1 MPVTPRGYLYGPPL
15 SAAVEGQAAYEG
27 ALGGLANLGQTIMQ
41 AQQLG
46 PAGDAAYLARTVGGQ
61 KLGEAAGKLTGGLTY
76 GGGDAL
82 RQIFAGLPAGGAGGK
97 GGRGALQMALDPQPI
112 HVVQDEASRLHELAV
127 AFQDA
132 ERRRALDMTPLGRAV
147 APQAA
152 TEGLRNVPAERLGLD
167 PRLVVRPD
175 TISQLADLVGRKD
188 PSARSMLIA
197 EGLDPNMTAEDLA
210 GLAAKSRLYASELAS
225 RSGRKQKE
233 RAAIDLSGRTLLMK
247 SRLAQMGYD
256 ADNIDMVAAELAKL
270 GDDAARFALDELG
283 RPTKFGHELALAK
296 RRAHRVTTVINK
308 YVGLPEKGTSGGAG
322 GGRSASELGK
332 QLRHLDDKI
341 LATEKAGQDAGAF
354 TAGQKA
360 NLDTW
365 RAERL
370 QVVADWNRAYL
381 SESQGP
387 AGKALTAEE
396 EAAALWRS
404 GADYHQALTRMKE
417 RHPDVNHVG
426 LLFNY
431 GKRDAWNKARDTAP
445 APAPPT
451 LRGEGK
457 LGVVDVLHN
466 KEYQRLPH
474 KSPNIASS
482 AFGKW
487 FEGQPEDEKIRIEGG
502 IEQAA
507 ASYIDIGKGSDED
520 FARSLQEKA
529 PPGHVLLQPG
539 ADRWMVAIF
548 NVVDRQKK
556 GKVIPG
562 RWEPKTVIHPL
573 NPDYGDM
580 YAAMSPE
587 EQRRNWDAMTA
598 KERALP
604 WITDPTVGA
613 PAKTGAVPGTTT
625 TTTTVG
631 AGVSDPHKWAR
642 DSGLNFIEGESSDSL
657 GPFAVKLKGLGGW
670 TTPTRGQVP
679 EYEVWQAKQNV
690 RLGEERRREPERMVA
705 EARAREEAYRKERAE
720 RAEFRRLPQ
729 GQKEVIYEERNWETA
744 QYEGSRDG
752 DDALNPKMGGVEG
765 YDRRLEEGLW
775 LEPVRGMDQYATQ
788 RGDRT
793 WDKGDVADA
802 TAKWKDNRADAEAR
816 WWEMLREIDSLSRL
830 DAEGNET
837 WDDYSIVLHGK
848 HSARPHLGKG
858 AAEGRDALSYS
869 GGGQFGER
877 TSTDEIR
884 QRISDLEEDF
894 HYLWARKR
902 PSLSTRGSAKGAASR
917 KDIQKYDAARTWLRG
932 LRHELDRPG
941 TGEHYWEFGEDEKGN
956 RVLSTEI

>member
-247 SRLAQMGYD
+247 SRLTQMGYD

-296 RRAHRVTTVINK
+296 RRSVKTIIQKHIV
-308 YVGLPEKGTSGGAG
+308 VGGKKGTGGGGGG
-322 GGRSASELGK
+322 GGRSASEIGKDLRDVRASRAAIENKVEPGVGYTTDQQKTLDELRIRQKRLEAEWDEVYLG
-332 QLRHLDDKI
+332 
-341 LATEKAGQDAGAF
+341 
-354 TAGQKA
+354 
-360 NLDTW
+360 
-365 RAERL
+365 
-370 QVVADWNRAYL
+370 
-381 SESQGP
+381 ESQGP
-387 AGKALTAEE
+387 AGKALTADE

-445 APAPPT
+445 APVAGAASDFSVWV
-451 LRGEGK
+451 RGLSDADRQKTDADLDRAARAVIASGGSEDQFVSSVKQPGS
-457 LGVVDVLHN
+457 VFS
-466 KEYQRLPH
+466 LPH
-474 KSPNIASS
+474 GESYLRMAFVAAKNSPAGSTPSQAVDPTPRKAEPVEAGAAAGGATQQGAGRTVQLDMKRI
-482 AFGKW
+482 GK
-487 FEGQPEDEKIRIEGG
+487 EGLLEGG
-502 IEQAA
+502 GMVYPTPLPASTTEYIKTSGTSFDGWDTTDGLVQAA
-507 ASYIDIGKGSDED
+507 ALREMASTLKPHDIAGFERVLQLAEGIDPGYATHQKRETD
-520 FARSLQEKA
+520 SL
-529 PPGHVLLQPG
+529 GYG
-539 ADRWMVAIF
+539 
-548 NVVDRQKK
+548 RQ
-556 GKVIPG
+556 V
-562 RWEPKTVIHPL
+562 T
-573 NPDYGDM
+573 
-580 YAAMSPE
+580 
-587 EQRRNWDAMTA
+587 
-598 KERALP
+598 
-604 WITDPTVGA
+604 
-613 PAKTGAVPGTTT
+613 VPGTATSEEIALT
-625 TTTTVG
+625 YKLMGDALDEAARRTHGKVSRDTVIEGRYPKAVKKRSMSYYIPDVG
-631 AGVSDPHKWAR
+631 ARYKGDGRK
-642 DSGLNFIEGESSDSL
+642 SG
-657 GPFAVKLKGLGGW
+657 P
-670 TTPTRGQVP
+670 Q
-679 EYEVWQAKQNV
+679 EY
-690 RLGEERRREPERMVA
+690 REFT
-705 EARAREEAYRKERAE
+705 
-720 RAEFRRLPQ
+720 EF
-729 GQKEVIYEERNWETA
+729 KV
-744 QYEGSRDG
+744 
-752 DDALNPKMGGVEG
+752 
-765 YDRRLEEGLW
+765 DRRLKERIEQH
-775 LEPVRGMDQYATQ
+775 RGAFDGTG
-788 RGDRT
+788 GDYYRSPPGKNSAPPLT
-793 WDKGDVADA
+793 KLQDRFQTLGDWGVGDI
-802 TAKWKDNRADAEAR
+802 TAKVGD
-816 WWEMLREIDSLSRL
+816 
-830 DAEGNET
+830 
-837 WDDYSIVLHGK
+837 
-848 HSARPHLGKG
+848 LG
-858 AAEGRDALSYS
+858 
-869 GGGQFGER
+869 
-877 TSTDEIR
+877 
-884 QRISDLEEDF
+884 
-894 HYLWARKR
+894 
-902 PSLSTRGSAKGAASR
+902 
-917 KDIQKYDAARTWLRG
+917 
-932 LRHELDRPG
+932 
-941 TGEHYWEFGEDEKGN
+941 
-956 RVLSTEI
+956 